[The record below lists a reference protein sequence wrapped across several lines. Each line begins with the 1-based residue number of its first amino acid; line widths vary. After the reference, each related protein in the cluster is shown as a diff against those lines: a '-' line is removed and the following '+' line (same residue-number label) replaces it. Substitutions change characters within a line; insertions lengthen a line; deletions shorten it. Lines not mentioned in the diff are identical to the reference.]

1 MTINLNEHVKVK
13 LNDRGKDIFYHQ
25 YDDLN
30 LFIKVQGGKLI
41 EPCMPEVDAD
51 GYTSIQLWELMNI
64 FGPHIGM
71 GLPIPFENNAI
82 VIEEARNNEQAGEP
96 DTHMR

>member
-13 LNDRGKDIFYHQ
+13 LNDRGKNIFYHQ
-25 YDDLN
+25 FDDLN

-41 EPCMPEVDAD
+41 EPRMPEVDAD
-51 GYTSIQLWELMNI
+51 GYTSIQLWELMKI

-71 GLPIPFENNAI
+71 GIPQPFDLDI
-82 VIEEARNNEQAGEP
+82 VYEEEKNHA
-96 DTHMR
+96 